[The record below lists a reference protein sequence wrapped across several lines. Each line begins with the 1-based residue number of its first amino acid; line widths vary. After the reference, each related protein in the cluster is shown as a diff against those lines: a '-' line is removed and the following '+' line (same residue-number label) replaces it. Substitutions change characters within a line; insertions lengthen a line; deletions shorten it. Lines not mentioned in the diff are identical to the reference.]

1 MFCGEGRKPA
11 VFLGTHSPRLDE
23 KGRLILPA
31 KFREQLEEG
40 VVVTRGQERCLY
52 VFPLAE
58 FARIA
63 DQLRQAPVTSKQARD
78 YLRVFLSGA
87 SDESVDRQGRITI
100 PTALRTY
107 AGLTRDC
114 AVIGAGQRVEIWE
127 AAAWDTYLAEQ
138 EQAFAEQA
146 EEVVPG
152 LF

>member
-1 MFCGEGRKPA
+1 M
-11 VFLGTHSPRLDE
+11 FLGTHSPRLDE

-31 KFREQLEEG
+31 KFREQLEAG

-52 VFPLAE
+52 VFPAAEFERLAE
-58 FARIA
+58 
-63 DQLRQAPVTSKQARD
+63 QLRQAPVTSKQARD

-87 SDESVDRQGRITI
+87 SDEVPDKQGRITL
-100 PTALRTY
+100 PANLRTY
-107 AGLTRDC
+107 AGLDRDV
-114 AVIGAGQRVEIWE
+114 AVIGAGQRVEIWDST
-127 AAAWDTYLAEQ
+127 AWETYLNEQ